1 MVVGTGR
8 GEGPRGAWWWGGV
21 RSLREM
27 EEAQG
32 GSPGASRGAW
42 RNWRL
47 KWQWGGVVSSGRA
60 GCCGQLCAGEAQQAG
75 DRAPEVQTPW
85 FDALS
90 CVTAQR
96 TSKEGLSHEGVLVGG
111 WREGEPL
118 LSVEAR
124 RPAICAGKRG

>member
-1 MVVGTGR
+1 MTQLR
-8 GEGPRGAWWWGGV
+8 RTEGFMQQER
-21 RSLREM
+21 
-27 EEAQG
+27 
-32 GSPGASRGAW
+32 
-42 RNWRL
+42 
-47 KWQWGGVVSSGRA
+47 
-60 GCCGQLCAGEAQQAG
+60 QLAQQAG

-96 TSKEGLSHEGVLVGG
+96 TSKERLSHEGVLLGG